1 MERSGKGVSP
11 RRRTLA
17 GALLVDARRR
27 AGLTQVALSERSGVV
42 RPLISLY
49 ETGKKDPSLTT
60 LSRLVEACGMEL
72 RLRADMITDSERS
85 QRAHDAMAVSS
96 GQARRNADRAR
107 REVLSVRRPTEDE
120 VERLRTGRR
129 AAS

>member
-1 MERSGKGVSP
+1 MPSSGEGVSP
-11 RRRTLA
+11 RRSTLA

-72 RLRADMITDSERS
+72 RLRADMITDAERS
-85 QRAHDAMAVSS
+85 QRTHDAVAVSS
-96 GQARRNADRAR
+96 GQAGRNADRAR
-107 REVLSVRRPTEDE
+107 REVVSVRRPTEE
-120 VERLRTGRR
+120 ELERLRTGRR